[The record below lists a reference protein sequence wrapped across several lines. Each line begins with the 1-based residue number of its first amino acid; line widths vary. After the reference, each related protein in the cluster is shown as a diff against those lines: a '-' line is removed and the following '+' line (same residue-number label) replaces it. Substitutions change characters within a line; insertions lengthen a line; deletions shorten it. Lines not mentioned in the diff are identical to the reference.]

1 MFTFGAETGT
11 SPGPGADNSESRW
24 YAWCYRREE
33 QPVARKDVEERPIDL
48 ECWDPR
54 VGHDFTITSRRFLRR
69 RQILQLGSLGWLV
82 LCRRGGLG
90 RESIVAGAALQLLL
104 ERMTWAYACPHLLLQ
119 ISGCSSIK
127 PTAGTIPDGWRLLRA
142 ERHALFWVVPADRIC
157 GFGHFYERWSRHDQT
172 WCCSLGEDVT
182 INPKDLREKDV
193 DVTTFTGSER
203 TWKVLLVID
212 NELGTLACF
221 LPIGPE
227 CDGLLARLGS
237 DPLINVHPPSLDSHG
252 QENVSG

>member
-1 MFTFGAETGT
+1 MAG
-11 SPGPGADNSESRW
+11 
-24 YAWCYRREE
+24 
-33 QPVARKDVEERPIDL
+33 KDSGERPLDL

-54 VGHDFTITSRRFLRR
+54 AGHDFTITSRRFLRR
-69 RQILQLGSLGWLV
+69 RQILQLGRLGWLV
-82 LCRRGGLG
+82 LSRRGGLG

-119 ISGCSSIK
+119 ISGCSSIE
-127 PTAGTIPDGWRLLRA
+127 PTAGTIPDGWRLLKA
-142 ERHALFWVVPADRIC
+142 ERHALFWVVPADRIY
-157 GFGHFYERWSRHDQT
+157 GQT
-172 WCCSLGEDVT
+172 WYCSLGEDVT
-182 INPKDLREKDV
+182 VNPEDLREKDI
-193 DVTTFTGSER
+193 DWGTFAGPER

-237 DPLINVHPPSLDSHG
+237 DALINLHPPSQNTRQDDSPG
-252 QENVSG
+252 QPRQAGDPDGPERSKPHHNGDV